1 MGRWVL
7 FLINKVF
14 HFAEFVPFLTELVA
28 VIFFYISVALWC
40 VVFKK
45 ALNDEFKST
54 GYTIFACVFISS
66 PILSEILTYYTYN
79 GICTAYGAA
88 ATVLA
93 FLEGI
98 RRENRHAWRCILLS
112 GLLITIVAGC
122 YESMIFVYATGVIL
136 VYILLCV
143 SDKKQIYY
151 MNLSRWLVC
160 GMVSIVLLLI
170 FRTVIVEIL
179 KLLFQFRKPVIF
191 VGRYEILHDIVE
203 DACLELNS
211 EEFSRVRK
219 LADNLDEH
227 LKEKY
232 YQNGYY
238 CFAETPFLSV
248 LKWGVDAF
256 DTTNI
261 EIWEMHGHSF
271 IMEKDLE
278 KYQEA
283 QQYSDTMPTWPQDG
297 FIQETENCIV
307 VKLGN

>member
-1 MGRWVL
+1 
-7 FLINKVF
+7 
-14 HFAEFVPFLTELVA
+14 
-28 VIFFYISVALWC
+28 
-40 VVFKK
+40 
-45 ALNDEFKST
+45 
-54 GYTIFACVFISS
+54 
-66 PILSEILTYYTYN
+66 
-79 GICTAYGAA
+79 
-88 ATVLA
+88 
-93 FLEGI
+93 
-98 RRENRHAWRCILLS
+98 
-112 GLLITIVAGC
+112 
-122 YESMIFVYATGVIL
+122 
-136 VYILLCV
+136 
-143 SDKKQIYY
+143 